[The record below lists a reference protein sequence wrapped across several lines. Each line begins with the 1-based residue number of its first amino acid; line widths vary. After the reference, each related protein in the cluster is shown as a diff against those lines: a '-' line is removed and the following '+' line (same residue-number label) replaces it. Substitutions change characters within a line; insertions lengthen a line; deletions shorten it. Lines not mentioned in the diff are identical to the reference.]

1 MHRLDLPPPYGQTA
15 LHAGG
20 DAFGHACA
28 VATAAGAGTLIWTDR
43 ADRVD
48 VAVVLE
54 PADTLAVARQVIF
67 AALNAAADALA
78 VSAPPEKPIAFH
90 WPDAIRFDG
99 GLVGG
104 ARLAWP
110 PACGEAE
117 VPDWLV
123 VGIGLRVAVGDS
135 PSNATPPAALMEDGF
150 EDFEVPAFIESFA
163 RHLMAALDDWSARG
177 PASQLAHWRLRSPDA
192 PMLGALL
199 GALPGLLAAPTW
211 CDPLTGAIHS

>member
-1 MHRLDLPPPYGQTA
+1 MPRLDLPPPYGQMA

-28 VATAAGAGTLIWTDR
+28 VALAEGAGTLAWSDR

-54 PADTLAVARQVIF
+54 PAETLEVARQVIF
-67 AALNAAADALA
+67 SVLNAAADALA
-78 VSAPPEKPIAFH
+78 VIAPPEKPIAFR
-90 WPDAIRFDG
+90 WPDAILFDG

-110 PACGEAE
+110 AGCGEAE

-123 VGIGLRVAVGDS
+123 VGIGLRVALGDA
-135 PSNATPPAALMEDGF
+135 PPGVAPPAALIEDGF

-177 PASQLAHWRLRSPDA
+177 PASQLSQWRQRSVDA
-192 PMLGALL
+192 PMLE
-199 GALPGLLAAPTW
+199 ALPGLLAVPSW
-211 CDPLTGAIHS
+211 CDKVSGAIRA